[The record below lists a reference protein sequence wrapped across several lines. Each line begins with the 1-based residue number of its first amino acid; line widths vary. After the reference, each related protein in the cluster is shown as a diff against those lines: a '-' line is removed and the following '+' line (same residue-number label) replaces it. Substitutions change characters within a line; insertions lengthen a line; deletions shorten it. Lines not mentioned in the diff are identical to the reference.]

1 MSRQLTSSALLLAV
15 LTVAGG
21 RSPVQAQDQQ
31 ALSALIGEWSKS
43 KVSSIDFVNRST
55 GAHSDPSG
63 ERLHVR
69 FFPDGHYKLG
79 WLLQSSLY
87 NCTSSV
93 YGEKVGIYQVR
104 GDALSMK
111 DTTSVLTSRD
121 NCHPHWNYEKHPPLA
136 ETTYQLRFGQS
147 KYGVV
152 LLMRGPDGKETMYS
166 RESGPGLLSR

>member
-1 MSRQLTSSALLLAV
+1 MSKQLASSVLLFAVLAV
-15 LTVAGG
+15 AG
-21 RSPVQAQDQQ
+21 RSPVRAQDQQ
-31 ALSALIGEWSKS
+31 ALPGLIGEWSRS
-43 KVSSIDFVNRST
+43 RVSSIDFVDRST
-55 GAHSDPSG
+55 GAHSDPNG

-111 DTTSVLTSRD
+111 DSASVLTSRD
-121 NCHPHWNYEKHPPLA
+121 NCHPQWNYEKHPPLA
-136 ETTYQLRFGQS
+136 ETTYQWRFGQS

-152 LLMRGPDGKETMYS
+152 LIMRGPDGKETIYS
-166 RESGPGLLSR
+166 RENGPGLLSR